1 MSLIALVAATLQVQ
15 ATISATWS
23 DITVTSPSTQST
35 NEDRTIS
42 FGGGS
47 RNVTCDYAGTQTL
60 QYRIDSGSYVT
71 YSGAFSVT
79 SGQTVGWRYQAGA
92 NETPAV
98 SVNVYVAGALLDTFT
113 VRAIGF

>member
-23 DITVTSPSTQST
+23 DITVASPTTQST

-47 RNVTCDYAGTQTL
+47 RTITCDYAGTQTL
-60 QYRIDSGSYVT
+60 QYRLDSGTWTT
-71 YSGAFSVT
+71 YSSGFSLT
-79 SGQTVGWRYQAGA
+79 SGQTLGWRYQAGD

-113 VRAIGF
+113 VRATGF